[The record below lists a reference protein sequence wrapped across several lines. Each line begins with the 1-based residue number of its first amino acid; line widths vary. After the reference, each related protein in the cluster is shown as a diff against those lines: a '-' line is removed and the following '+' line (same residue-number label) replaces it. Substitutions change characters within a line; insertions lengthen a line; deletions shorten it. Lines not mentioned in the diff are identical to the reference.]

1 MQIMLDKGEED
12 AWLASTFIR
21 IFAGMFVFGM
31 IGLIWREWRAREV
44 IGPDGT
50 SATGSFESGSGPI
63 TPSTATL
70 TDSNG
75 NIAKL
80 SVNSGV
86 YTATDS
92 LGRPAYT
99 TNIPIGLA
107 APTPVGTYYLT
118 TLSESGSAETDH
130 IYFSQEQ
137 IVPFTM
143 PHPTSSEIGA
153 GMTVNP
159 PAYKN
164 STFTAV
170 SEIDLQDSN
179 SPSGKISYLFAY
191 DPTYGT
197 ISKITF
203 PTGGYVRFCWG
214 VRDKDWTGDG
224 DITVISS
231 IVVIAAF
238 TSTGG
243 GTAGGCDP
251 PTAGSGENQWTY
263 AMESLD
269 NSSVPI
275 GKVTAPDG
283 TYTSYVGTC
292 SFDFTAITVFGG
304 KKSCKESSRSVLR

>member
-1 MQIMLDKGEED
+1 
-12 AWLASTFIR
+12 
-21 IFAGMFVFGM
+21 
-31 IGLIWREWRAREV
+31 
-44 IGPDGT
+44 
-50 SATGSFESGSGPI
+50 
-63 TPSTATL
+63 L

-80 SVNSGV
+80 SVNSGE

-107 APTPVGTYYLT
+107 GQTPAGTYSLT
-118 TLSESGSAETDH
+118 TKGESGNAETYT
-130 IYFSQEQ
+130 ITFSQKQ
-137 IVPFTM
+137 IGTFTM
-143 PHPTSSEIGA
+143 PNPTAAEIGA
-153 GMTVNP
+153 GVGVNSP
-159 PAYKN
+159 CTACTDNPYNK
-164 STFTAV
+164 FTAV
-170 SEIDLQDSN
+170 SEIELPN
-179 SPSGKISYLFAY
+179 STSYQFSY

-197 ISKITF
+197 ISKISF